1 SMSTSPAARRLRTW
15 VPRPPVPSAGPSG
28 GPPSLSALVSSSPAS
43 RTKPIKDQLPVSIRR
58 SIMEGVEYPLDASSS
73 SGLLAE
79 EPAAGRDELACLSGP
94 PRSGRVGVDLG
105 WPG

>member
-1 SMSTSPAARRLRTW
+1 MSTSPAARRLRTW
-15 VPRPPVPSAGPSG
+15 VPRPPVPSAGPAG
-28 GPPSLSALVSSSPAS
+28 GPLSLSALVSSSPAS
-43 RTKPIKDQLPVSIRR
+43 RTKPIKDQLPGSIRR
-58 SIMEGVEYPLDASSS
+58 SIMEGVEYPLDAS

-105 WPG
+105 RPGQ